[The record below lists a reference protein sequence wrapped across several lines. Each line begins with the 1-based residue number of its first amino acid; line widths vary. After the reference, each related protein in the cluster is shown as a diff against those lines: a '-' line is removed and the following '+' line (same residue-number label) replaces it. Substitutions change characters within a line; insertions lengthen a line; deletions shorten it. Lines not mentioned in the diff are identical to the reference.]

1 MGVQDHPEFLNHEE
15 VVFLRDAETGVRVII
30 ALHSTRLGPAAGGC
44 RMHPYPTEDAALAD
58 ALRLSVAMSYKNA
71 LAGLPLGGG
80 KAVVIADPAAPG
92 KAARLAAVARQV
104 KRLAGRYWSAIDVG
118 VGPDDA
124 EVMARTCPYVFANS
138 GRFPPG
144 VSCASYTALGGFSAL
159 RALVRLRLARE
170 SLEGVHVAVQGIG
183 QVGMDLCRRL
193 HRAGARL
200 TVADVNAEA
209 CARAAADFGAAVVSP
224 QEVHTCAA
232 DVFAPCALG
241 GILND
246 DTIPELG
253 ASLVCGLANNQLEAK
268 HHERALVQRGVTWA
282 PDYVV
287 NAGGML
293 GSSGPIYGERD
304 QARLEARVEEI
315 GAVLARVIERA
326 DRERKPPGEV
336 AARMA
341 EERLSAHTH

>member
-1 MGVQDHPEFLNHEE
+1 MDVHNHPEFRDHEE
-15 VVFLRDAETGVRVII
+15 VIFFRDAETGLRVII

-44 RMHPYPTEDAALAD
+44 RMHPYATEEAALRD

-71 LAGLPLGGG
+71 LSGLPLGGG
-80 KAVVIADPAAPG
+80 KSVVIADPAAPG

-124 EVMARTCPYVFANS
+124 EVMARTCPYVFANT
-138 GRFPPG
+138 GRFPAG
-144 VSCASYTALGGFSAL
+144 VSCASYTAMGGFSAL
-159 RALVRLRLARE
+159 RALVRHRLARE
-170 SLEGVHVAVQGIG
+170 SLAGVHVAVQGIG

-193 HRAGARL
+193 HQAGARL

-224 QEVHTCAA
+224 QAVHACAA

-268 HHERALVQRGVTWA
+268 RHDRALAQRGVTWA

-293 GSSGPIYGERD
+293 GSSGPIYGEHD

-315 GAVLARVIERA
+315 GAVLVRVLERA
-326 DRERKPPGEV
+326 EREQKPPGEI
-336 AARMA
+336 AERMA
-341 EERLSAHTH
+341 EERLN